1 MENKEIFSNFMN
13 LKNFKNWSDNDL
25 AKEVFNILHDDEIR
39 HLSSAE
45 EEEEIRLF
53 CERFSQGLGRLKTN
67 DKREPRFKLYED
79 KSRRITWKQCWEAV
93 SKEYPNVQNQ
103 SEVLDNID
111 NDKELEIKRIIDK
124 TIETQEILSWDSDL
138 QIYFNAAT
146 LFYNNKPKFI
156 LDAWENLDKNYNEQ
170 NRLEDLAEKHNLG
183 SLQTYLGNFY
193 FYKKQKY
200 SKSLEF
206 YKSAA
211 QNYDELALYQLGQI
225 YEIGVNGHIEKDIDK
240 AMEYYKEATE
250 YDFPFALNKLAYL
263 SYCTRKYQ
271 QFFEYARKSAEI
283 SGFNPLPIV
292 EGPMML
298 DMDKNGYSYIKRSN
312 KQQQLPNYLGVLYL
326 GFAYQEGLGI
336 NKNLSKAIQQYEH
349 FLEFPFNHWTQTVL
363 TRLFLLLKECAQNE
377 EDITKAK
384 NAFNKLKELIIK
396 SLDTAW
402 ETTDSSILKFEDN
415 LLGLPPDFINEIENA
430 KYFSHGHGDSIL
442 LKSIAKRFTS

>member
-1 MENKEIFSNFMN
+1 MENIKIFSNFMK
-13 LKNFKNWSDNDL
+13 LKKFKNWSDNDL
-25 AKEVFNILHDDEIR
+25 AKEVFNILHDDENR
-39 HLSSAE
+39 HLSSDE

-67 DKREPRFKLYED
+67 RTRNPCFKLYKD
-79 KSRRITWKQCWEAV
+79 KSKKITWEQCWEAI
-93 SKEYPNVQNQ
+93 SKEYPDVQSQ
-103 SEVLDNID
+103 SEVLDNTDKD
-111 NDKELEIKRIIDK
+111 NELEIQRVINQLR
-124 TIETQEILSWDSDL
+124 ETQEIVSWHNDYWH
-138 QIYFNAAT
+138 IYFNAAT

-156 LDAWENLDKNYNEQ
+156 LDAWELLDKNYNEQ
-170 NRLEDLAEKHNLG
+170 KRLENLAEKHNLG

-211 QNYDELALYQLGQI
+211 KNYDELALYQLGQI

-271 QFFEYARKSAEI
+271 QFFKYARKSAEI
-283 SGFNPLPIV
+283 SGFNPLPIIE
-292 EGPMML
+292 EGPIML
-298 DMDKNGYSYIKRSN
+298 DMDGNIKRSN
-312 KQQQLPNYLGVLYL
+312 KQQQFPNYLGVLYL
-326 GFAYQEGLGI
+326 GFAYQEGLGV
-336 NKNLSKAIQQYEH
+336 NKNLSKAIQLYEH
-349 FLEFPFNHWTQTVL
+349 FLEFPFNHWTQPVL

-384 NAFNKLKELIIK
+384 NAFYKLKELIIK
-396 SLDTAW
+396 SLDAAW
-402 ETTDSSILKFEDN
+402 ENTDSSILKFEDN
-415 LLGLPPDFINEIENA
+415 LLGLNPDLINDIENA
-430 KYFSHGHGDSIL
+430 KYFSHDNGSSIL
-442 LKSIAKRFTS
+442 LKSIVKRFTS